1 MIRVAA
7 VVFMVLF
14 GADEADSKP
23 LGANGI
29 GQVPA
34 AQLGVVVPQEQ
45 FLLVMPCSAGAAPC
59 RESADVFQK
68 CKDVLVGIFLVATLA
83 LSLACVLLIEAWG
96 LRKIWHIVS
105 APLNIRLERC
115 ESVASAKTKARP
127 LS

>member
-1 MIRVAA
+1 MMRVAA

-14 GADEADSKP
+14 GAGEADSKP
-23 LGANGI
+23 LGANGV

-45 FLLVMPCSAGAAPC
+45 VLLVMPFSAAAAPC
-59 RESADVFQK
+59 REGTDVFQK
-68 CKDVLVGIFLVATLA
+68 CKDVLVGIFPVATLA
-83 LSLACVLLIEAWG
+83 LSLASVLLIEAWG
-96 LRKIWHIVS
+96 LRKIWHIIS
-105 APLNIRLERC
+105 APLNIRLEQC